1 MEADST
7 SNSNADLPMGNDRP
21 GCLITGG
28 SAGIGLAS
36 AKLFAQHGYN
46 LLICGRD
53 SERLDQALE
62 EIQDQV
68 SDARNLVTVVCDLA
82 EPGAAEVLAST
93 AIEKLGRVDV
103 LVNNAAVAPL
113 AMLDEISNEVF
124 EQTIEVNVKS
134 IFYLTQAIW
143 RHMKSQCRGVVVN
156 ISSLAAI
163 DPFPGFSLYGSTKAW
178 VDLMTTALA
187 SEGAEHGIRVY
198 SVRPGAVETD
208 MLRGLF
214 PDFPADQCVSPEDI
228 ANKIWQCVSQPEQ
241 HESGRHFA
249 VTNQPQ

>member
-1 MEADST
+1 MNAHPNVDSP
-7 SNSNADLPMGNDRP
+7 SVEGRP

-28 SAGIGLAS
+28 SAGIGLAT
-36 AKLFAQHGYN
+36 AKLFARQGYD

-53 SERLDQALE
+53 EGRLDLALE
-62 EIQDQV
+62 SIQKEIDG
-68 SDARNLVTVVCDLA
+68 ARNLVTVVCDLGQ
-82 EPGAAEVLAST
+82 PGAAKVLAET

-113 AMLDEISNEVF
+113 AMLDELTDDVF
-124 EQTIEVNVKS
+124 EEAVQVNVKS
-134 IFYLTQAIW
+134 VFYLTRALW
-143 RHMKSQCRGVVVN
+143 KHMKSQGRGVVVN

-187 SEGAEHGIRVY
+187 GEGKEHGLRVY
-198 SVRPGAVETD
+198 SVRPGAVETQ

-214 PDFPADQCVSPEDI
+214 PDFPADECVTPEDV
-228 ANKIWQCVSQPEQ
+228 AEKIWQCVSLPAQY
-241 HESGRHFA
+241 ESGQHFA
-249 VTNQPQ
+249 VTNQAV